1 MGPNLVGS
9 PVIILVVFMLAA
21 LYEFRQEVRGRGEFT
36 RARTLVVWGLSMALL
51 LVGGDSFRL
60 AHQGEPLTRQLV
72 LGAGQQAR
80 LLSGL
85 PFEGAFS
92 FTIISLFVFF
102 AGILFCPVA
111 PLVRMRMSRVYLLQ
125 ALVLGLAYTQ
135 TVSSFLLVGAV
146 TILGFIASVRYHASS
161 LRDDQQGDLR
171 AAAFTLYQS
180 VSLLAIVTSILL
192 RVLES
197 FNLIH
202 ISHNLW
208 VLDLLCLCLAAVVIV
223 GLFPFHGWVLPFLGS
238 PRATVF
244 LPMFCIQT
252 GLLFFF
258 RLYAPIVSH
267 FHEASILFVA
277 IPVFGILY
285 AALLFFGE
293 QRLKRIPGYLYLS
306 HVCLMAISAV
316 GLGET
321 GTTSSMLDG
330 INTLVATLG
339 LMGVCAL
346 LTSRFGVRGVLV
358 PTGLGS
364 FFPEIAVCYLIC
376 VLSLVG
382 FPGTLG
388 FIEEEVLL
396 GQGIGQHNFLVAVIA
411 VAFTLN
417 GFSSF
422 RLFARVFLG
431 QPVLGQDTEAALLL
445 RERTIIYLIVAAI
458 ILNGLAPS
466 YIVDIISAISR
477 AGD

>member
-1 MGPNLVGS
+1 MSLSVVGGPLA
-9 PVIILVVFMLAA
+9 ILGVFILGT
-21 LYEFRQEVRGRGEFT
+21 LIEFRREMKGRGEFHRT
-36 RARTLVVWGLSMALL
+36 QALVIWGIAIVLLAFSSGSFQLAGQGESIARQMASGASQHAAFLSHLPFQGAFFFTAVSL
-51 LVGGDSFRL
+51 LVFL
-60 AHQGEPLTRQLV
+60 
-72 LGAGQQAR
+72 
-80 LLSGL
+80 
-85 PFEGAFS
+85 
-92 FTIISLFVFF
+92 

-111 PLVRMRMSRVYLLQ
+111 PLVRVRMSRVYLLQ
-125 ALVLGLAYTQ
+125 ALVLILAYTQ
-135 TVSSFLLVGAV
+135 TVETFLIVGV
-146 TILGFIASVRYHASS
+146 VLLLGFIASVRHHARS
-161 LRDDQQGDLR
+161 LKDDQQGYLR

-180 VSLLAIVTSILL
+180 VALLAILTSLSL
-192 RVLES
+192 RFLQHY
-197 FNLIH
+197 NLISV
-202 ISHNLW
+202 SHNLW
-208 VLDLLCLCLAAVVIV
+208 WLDVISLCLASAVVV

-258 RLYAPIVSH
+258 RLYVPIVTH
-267 FHEASILFVA
+267 FHHTSILFVA
-277 IPVFGILY
+277 VPVFGILY

-321 GTTSSMLDG
+321 GATSSMLDG

-396 GQGIGQHNFLVAVIA
+396 GQGVGHHNFLVAVIA

-431 QPVLGQDTEAALLL
+431 QPVMGQDTETSLLL
-445 RERTIIYLIVAAI
+445 RERLIIYLILGLI
-458 ILNGLAPS
+458 IFNGLAPS
-466 YIVDIISAISR
+466 YIVDSLTEISSS
-477 AGD
+477 

>member
-1 MGPNLVGS
+1 MSLDWVGS
-9 PVIILVVFMLAA
+9 PLTILALFMCAA
-21 LYEFRQEVRGRGEFT
+21 LFEFGCERMGRGEFR
-36 RARTLVVWGLSMALL
+36 RARALVLWGVSMVFL
-51 LVGGDSFRL
+51 LVRGDSFDI
-60 AHQGEPLTRQLV
+60 AGHGEPIARQMV
-72 LGAGQQAR
+72 SGAGDPVEF
-80 LLSGL
+80 LSHL
-85 PFEGAFS
+85 PFEGAFL
-92 FTIISLFVFF
+92 FTIISLLVFF

-111 PLVRMRMSRVYLLQ
+111 PLVRMRMSRVFLLQ

-135 TVSSFLLVGAV
+135 TVGSFIIVGAALM
-146 TILGFIASVRYHASS
+146 LGFIASVRYHAHS
-161 LRDDQQGDLR
+161 LRDDHQGHLR
-171 AAAFTLYQS
+171 AAAFTLYHS
-180 VSLLAIVTSILL
+180 VALLAIVTSLAL
-192 RVLES
+192 RGLQS
-197 FNLIH
+197 YNLIVV
-202 ISHNLW
+202 SHNLW
-208 VLDLLCLCLAAVVIV
+208 LLDITCLCLAAAVIV

-244 LPMFCIQT
+244 LPMLCIQT

-258 RLYAPIVSH
+258 RLYVPIVTH
-267 FHEASILFVA
+267 FHEISILFVA
-277 IPVFGILY
+277 VPVFGILY

-330 INTLVATLG
+330 VNTLVATLG

-396 GQGIGQHNFLVAVIA
+396 GQGIGHHNFLVAVIA

-422 RLFARVFLG
+422 RLFARIFLG
-431 QPVLGQDTEAALLL
+431 QPVLGQDTETGLLM
-445 RERTIIYLIVAAI
+445 RERLIIYLILAAI
-458 ILNGLAPS
+458 IFNGLAPS
-466 YIVDIISAISR
+466 YIVDSLTAISS
-477 AGD
+477 